1 MLRSMA
7 TRKLPRPSDAE
18 LSILQVLW
26 SRGPSTVREV
36 HEELREG
43 TGYTT
48 VLKQM
53 QVMAEKGLVV
63 RDERERA
70 HVYSARA
77 TRERTQRQLVEEFVE
92 RAFGGSPV
100 QLAMQALSSKPT
112 DPGELA
118 ALKELLDQ
126 LTQEGADD

>member
-1 MLRSMA
+1 MA
-7 TRKLPRPSDAE
+7 SRKLPRPTDAE
-18 LSILQVLW
+18 LSILRVLW
-26 SRGPSTVREV
+26 DRGPSTVRDV
-36 HEELREG
+36 HATLKDG

-70 HVYSARA
+70 HVYSAKA
-77 TRERTQRQLVEEFVE
+77 TQARTQRQLVEDFME

-100 QLAMQALSSKPT
+100 QLAMQALSSRPT
-112 DPGELA
+112 DPE
-118 ALKELLDQ
+118 
-126 LTQEGADD
+126 

>member
-1 MLRSMA
+1 MA
-7 TRKLPRPSDAE
+7 NRKLPRPSDAE
-18 LSILQVLW
+18 LSILRVLW

-36 HEELREG
+36 HEVLKDG

-77 TRERTQRQLVEEFVE
+77 NRERTQRQLVEDFVE

-100 QLAMQALSSKPT
+100 KLAMQALSSKPT
-112 DPGELA
+112 DPAELA
-118 ALKELLDQ
+118 ELKKLLDT
-126 LTQEGADD
+126 LTEDADE